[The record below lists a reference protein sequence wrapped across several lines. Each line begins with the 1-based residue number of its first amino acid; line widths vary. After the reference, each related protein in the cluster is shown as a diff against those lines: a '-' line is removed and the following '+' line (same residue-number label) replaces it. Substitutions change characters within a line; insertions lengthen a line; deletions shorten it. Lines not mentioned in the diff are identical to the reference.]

1 MISSSS
7 VPRRARRNAVSV
19 VASEPPVEEI
29 EAYVVSN
36 PPRPEELV
44 CPLAGAVDFPN
55 SISPGPGQSKTLIVS
70 TQKMPSLVPIL
81 PPPSLP
87 IYLRLGMLLLLVLP
101 RSFLTI
107 DGHQIKYPRQ

>member
-1 MISSSS
+1 MNSSSS